1 MKEYINGR
9 CALAPDMNVEETFM
23 RIEQVHTTMNLVHDD
38 TKYLKEINDTLLSMK
53 HDLIDVVIGKNVIPV
68 SVAQTM
74 IEEQRKAYTTVIRLL
89 SWTFGIIILGLM
101 GMKYLAPQI
110 LH

>member
-1 MKEYINGR
+1 MTKEYVNGK
-9 CALAPDMNVEETFM
+9 CALVEETVM
-23 RIEQVHTTMNLVHDD
+23 RIDEVHATMSLVHQDMR
-38 TKYLKEINDTLLSMK
+38 YLKDISEALTSIKT
-53 HDLIDVVIGKNVIPV
+53 DLIDVVIGKNVIPV
-68 SVAQTM
+68 DVAKTM

-101 GMKYLAPQI
+101 GMKYLAPEI

>member
-1 MKEYINGR
+1 MTKEYINGK
-9 CALAPDMNVEETFM
+9 CALVEETVM
-23 RIEQVHTTMNLVHDD
+23 RIDEVHTTMTLVHQDMR
-38 TKYLKEINDTLLSMK
+38 YLKDISEALLSIK
-53 HDLIDVVIGKNVIPV
+53 TDLIDVVIGKNVIPV
-68 SVAQTM
+68 DVAKTM

>member
-1 MKEYINGR
+1 MTKEYVNGK
-9 CALAPDMNVEETFM
+9 CALVEETVM
-23 RIEQVHTTMNLVHDD
+23 RIDEVHATMSLVHNDMR
-38 TKYLKEINDTLLSMK
+38 YLKDISEALTSIKT
-53 HDLIDVVIGKNVIPV
+53 DLIDVVIGKNVIPV
-68 SVAQTM
+68 DVAKTM

-101 GMKYLAPQI
+101 GMKYLAPEI

>member
-1 MKEYINGR
+1 MTKEYINGK
-9 CALAPDMNVEETFM
+9 CALVEETVM
-23 RIEQVHTTMNLVHDD
+23 RIDEVHTTMTLVHQDMR
-38 TKYLKEINDTLLSMK
+38 YLKDISEALLSIK
-53 HDLIDVVIGKNVIPV
+53 TDLMDVVIGKNVIPV
-68 SVAQTM
+68 DVAKTM